1 MGKNISDKKQG
12 FTLIEL
18 LLYLGIFIIIIT
30 TLSSFAITFIKAV
43 HKSQIK
49 KEVSLGAYSAMKT
62 IIYEIKT
69 AKNIYN
75 PTSIFDF
82 NPGQLSIETTNNLPT
97 GEQITYIDFYIDDDD
112 RLYLKRENQESQVL
126 ISEDLRIDNLQF
138 EYIASSP
145 ESIRISITV
154 AYDTNNPE
162 YQYSYNL
169 NSAASIRK

>member
-1 MGKNISDKKQG
+1 MGKNIYNKKQG
-12 FTLIEL
+12 FTLMEL
-18 LLYLGIFIIIIT
+18 VIYLGIFIIIIT
-30 TLSSFAITFIKAV
+30 TLSLFAITFIKAI

-49 KEVSLGAYSAMKT
+49 KEVSLNAYSAMRT
-62 IIYEIKT
+62 MLYEIKT

-75 PTSIFDF
+75 PISIFDF
-82 NPGQLSIETTNNLPT
+82 NPGQLSIETTNNLPA
-97 GEQITYIDFYIDDDD
+97 GEQITYIDFYIDDDNK
-112 RLYLKRENQESQVL
+112 LYLKRENQEPQVL
-126 ISEDLRIDNLQF
+126 ISEDLRMDNLQF

-169 NSAASIRK
+169 SSAASIRK